1 MRYIYNQEIGGTF
14 VLGTWLV
21 VEKGV
26 PHESETVIK
35 LSEKELILGRSSDQK
50 SSPDILFASLFISR
64 KHCRIHC
71 NDNQA
76 LLFDLGSRHGTT
88 VNNNIVLPK
97 IPHIL
102 HHGDKIILAKGI
114 VVLRFEQG
122 AQYDETIDFSAT
134 QTVALKNMI
143 QPIIINTEKHECLI
157 YGKKV
162 SLTHKEWACLTL
174 LYEKVNKLVTFD
186 ELKLIV
192 WAERK
197 TSDKSLPDV
206 GTDEINVLLYRLR
219 KKLGTRSN
227 LIKNIR
233 GCGCILEL
241 L

>member
-1 MRYIYNQEIGGTF
+1 M
-14 VLGTWLV
+14 LDTWLV
-21 VEKGV
+21 VEKGA
-26 PHESETVIK
+26 PHESETIIK
-35 LSEKELILGRSSDQK
+35 LSEKELILGRSSDQN

-64 KHCRIHC
+64 KHCRIHY
-71 NDNQA
+71 NNNQA

-88 VNNNIVLPK
+88 VNNNVVLPK
-97 IPHIL
+97 TPHIL

-122 AQYDETIDFSAT
+122 VQYDETIDFSAT
-134 QTVALKNMI
+134 QTVALRKMI
-143 QPIIINTEKHECLI
+143 QPIIINGEKHECLI
-157 YGKKV
+157 YGKKI

-174 LYEKVNKLVTFD
+174 LYENTNKLVTFD
-186 ELKLIV
+186 ELKTVV

-197 TSDKSLPDV
+197 NADKPLPDV

-219 KKLGTRSN
+219 KKLGTKSN
-227 LIKNIR
+227 FIKNVR